1 MSIAPYAE
9 LLGLTLAHDE
19 HGHPVVAMEFADEL
33 LGRPGFLHGGAIGGM
48 LEMAAW
54 VALRAALGEVDATIK
69 PINVTI
75 DFMRGGR
82 ERTTFAAGQ
91 VTRLGARIA
100 NVTATAWQDDRH
112 RPIAAARLPGC
123 ASSSRCWTVR
133 GGGWCAA
140 R

>member
-1 MSIAPYAE
+1 MTTSPYAD
-9 LLGLTLAHDE
+9 LLGLRFDTDAQ
-19 HGHPVVAMEFADEL
+19 GHPFVTMDYAHNL

-54 VALRAALGEVDATIK
+54 AALRAALDEEMTVIK

-82 ERTTFAAGQ
+82 ERTTFAAGA

-100 NVTATAWQDDRH
+100 NVTATAWQDDRD
-112 RPIAAARLPGC
+112 RPIAGARLNYLLK
-123 ASSSRCWTVR
+123 R
-133 GGGWCAA
+133 
-140 R
+140 